1 MIDLLNFVAY
11 GFVIYGFY
19 GIFKGEIYS
28 KDGMSGRYVYKSEEP
43 ISFWVVCCCYIF
55 IGIFIVFTLKHKYG

>member
-1 MIDLLNFVAY
+1 MIDLLNFFAY

-19 GIFKGEIYS
+19 GIYTGEVYS

-43 ISFWVVCCCYIF
+43 IAFWVVCCSYIF
-55 IGIFIVFTLKHKYG
+55 IGTLIVFALKHKYG